1 MTRWPW
7 IVIVLAAITFLNPIG
22 LEFIH
27 AAFLSGEQLS
37 RNIAQPFV
45 FTALFILV
53 VLGTCEWW
61 LKRWLRRRRAIR
73 SESQHVKGPQ

>member
-7 IVIVLAAITFLNPIG
+7 IAIVLAAFTFFNPIG

-45 FTALFILV
+45 FSAMFILA
-53 VLGTCEWW
+53 VLGACEWW
-61 LKRWLRRRRAIR
+61 LKRRLRRRRAKR
-73 SESQHVKGPQ
+73 SEAQHMKVPR

>member
-7 IVIVLAAITFLNPIG
+7 IAIVLAAITFFNPIG

-37 RNIAQPFV
+37 RNIAQPLV
-45 FTALFILV
+45 FAALFILIA
-53 VLGTCEWW
+53 LGVSEWW
-61 LKRWLRRRRAIR
+61 IKRWLRRRRANR
-73 SESQHVKGPQ
+73 SEAQPVKGPQ